1 VFDNIGPAELLTL
14 ALVGMFVLGPE
25 RLPEAA
31 RWVARTVQ
39 TIKDFATGTR
49 DQLRNE
55 LGPDFDEFRKPLED
69 LRSVRDLDPR
79 RAVRQGLFADPPAD
93 GSWSGAGTP
102 ASPDP
107 AIAGGAALGSARTTN
122 GVAAGG
128 AGAPHKGQSDRAEP
142 LKPGEVAPVDDD
154 AT

>member
-1 VFDNIGPAELLTL
+1 MFDNIGPAELLTL

-31 RWVARTVQ
+31 RWVAKTVQ
-39 TIKDFATGTR
+39 TIKDYATGAR

-55 LGPDFDEFRKPLED
+55 LGSDFDELRKPLDD

-79 RAVRQGLFADPPAD
+79 RAVRQAVFADPPAD

-102 ASPDP
+102 ATPDP
-107 AIAGGAALGSARTTN
+107 ATAGGAALGAARGDN
-122 GVAAGG
+122 GTPAGG
-128 AGAPHKGQSDRAEP
+128 AGATHKGQSDRARP
-142 LKPGEVAPVDDD
+142 LEPGEPAPFDDD

>member
-1 VFDNIGPAELLTL
+1 MFDNIGPAELLTL

-31 RWVARTVQ
+31 RWVARTVA
-39 TIKDFATGTR
+39 TIKEYATGAR

-55 LGPDFDEFRKPLED
+55 LGPDFDELRKPLED

-79 RAVRQGLFADPPAD
+79 RAVTRTLFDSPSAHPEP
-93 GSWSGAGTP
+93 TP
-102 ASPDP
+102 A
-107 AIAGGAALGSARTTN
+107 GGYGAAIK
-122 GVAAGG
+122 
-128 AGAPHKGQSDRAEP
+128 PQSRAEP
-142 LKPGEVAPVDDD
+142 PLQPGEAVPFDEE